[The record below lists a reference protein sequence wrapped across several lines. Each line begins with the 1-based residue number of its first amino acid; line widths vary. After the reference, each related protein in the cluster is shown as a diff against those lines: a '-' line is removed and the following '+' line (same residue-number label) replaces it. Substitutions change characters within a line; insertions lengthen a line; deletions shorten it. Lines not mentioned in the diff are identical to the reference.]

1 MAFLDKVLGKD
12 ERERQLEKEIRSL
25 ELRKDSILSTING
38 EIARLQGERSNVLLA
53 VGTAVY
59 EAHKKEE
66 GQPELQTHWDKIT
79 ELEKQIA
86 EQEGKRDEMTLKYDE
101 EIGLINAN
109 LAAYK
114 ASVAASANNGHAAPV
129 NNGYA
134 AAAPA
139 AGGKRCPECGAPVA
153 EGNVFCRS
161 CGTKLQ

>member
-38 EIARLQGERSNVLLA
+38 EIARLQGERSNVLTA
-53 VGTAVY
+53 AGTAVY

-66 GQPELQTHWDKIT
+66 EQPELQAYWDKVAD
-79 ELEKQIA
+79 LEKQIA
-86 EQEGKRDEMTLKYDE
+86 EQETKREEMTVKYDE
-101 EIGLINAN
+101 EIRLINAN

-114 ASVAASANNGHAAPV
+114 ATTAAPAGNGYGAPV
-129 NNGYA
+129 NNAYT
-134 AAAPA
+134 APA
-139 AGGKRCPECGAPVA
+139 AAGRRCPECGAPVA
-153 EGNVFCRS
+153 DGNVFCRS

>member
-25 ELRKDSILSTING
+25 ELRKESILSTING
-38 EIARLQGERSNVLLA
+38 EIARLQGERSNVLTA

-66 GQPELQTHWDKIT
+66 EQPELQAYWDKAAD
-79 ELEKQIA
+79 LEKQIA
-86 EQEGKRDEMTLKYDE
+86 EQETKREEMTVKYDE
-101 EIGLINAN
+101 EIRLINAN

-114 ASVAASANNGHAAPV
+114 AT
-129 NNGYA
+129 

-139 AGGKRCPECGAPVA
+139 NNAYTAPAAAGKRCPECGAPVA
-153 EGNVFCRS
+153 DGNVFCRS

>member
-25 ELRKDSILSTING
+25 ELRKESILSTING
-38 EIARLQGERSNVLLA
+38 EISRLRGERNNVLLA

-59 EAHKKEE
+59 EAHKKES
-66 GQPELQTHWDKIT
+66 GQPELQEYWSKIEDLEGQIT
-79 ELEKQIA
+79 E
-86 EQEGKRDEMTLKYDE
+86 QESKKEEMTVKYDE
-101 EIGLINAN
+101 EIRLINAN
-109 LAAYK
+109 LAAYT
-114 ASVAASANNGHAAPV
+114 ASMAAPAGNGYGTPV

-134 AAAPA
+134 AAAPT
-139 AGGKRCPECGAPVA
+139 GKTCPECGAPVA